1 MNDITITITM
11 AECADIVT
19 LLGNLPTSSNA
30 YGLWAKVKAQL
41 DGAIVLQNNPTP
53 PADEPQEPIEGV

>member
-11 AECADIVT
+11 PECADIVT

-30 YGLWAKVKAQL
+30 YQLWHKIKAQL
-41 DGAIVLQNNPTP
+41 DNAIVLQNNQ
-53 PADEPQEPIEGV
+53 PAEL

>member
-11 AECADIVT
+11 PECADIVT

-30 YGLWAKVKAQL
+30 YQLWHKIKAQL
-41 DGAIVLQNNPTP
+41 DNAIVLQNNQ
-53 PADEPQEPIEGV
+53 PAELQELTEGV

>member
-11 AECADIVT
+11 PECADIVT

-30 YGLWAKVKAQL
+30 YQLWHKIKAQL
-41 DGAIVLQNNPTP
+41 DNAIVLQNNQ
-53 PADEPQEPIEGV
+53 PAELQEPTEGV